1 MPGMARKTSLEEY
14 HGGVL
19 VEITVADALVQCLE
33 KENVEVIFGYPG
45 GAILPVYDSLYH
57 SSKIRHVLV
66 RHEQGAAH
74 AADGYARVTGKV
86 GVCVATSGPG
96 ATNLVTGIAN
106 AYMDSI
112 PMVII
117 TGQVSTSQIGTD
129 SFQEVDITG
138 ITIPITKHNY
148 LLKDP
153 TKLPAVM
160 KNAFHIAS
168 TGRPGPVLID
178 IPRDIASMK
187 IPFKYPSAV
196 RLRGY
201 KPTYKG
207 HPSKIKEIA
216 ALIAKAKRPV
226 IYSGGGILASNASE
240 ELLQFAEII
249 SAPVTNTFMGLAG
262 FPGDH
267 PLFLGML
274 GLHGTRPAN
283 LAITECDLL
292 IGLGARFDDRVV
304 MNINK
309 FAQQA
314 TVIHVDIDPAEIG
327 KIIPTNVPLVGDV
340 KMILKALLPLLEK
353 LDRSE
358 WLARIREIKEQ
369 HPLNYARNGVLKP
382 QFVIEQLCNFARDD
396 AIVVTDVGQ
405 HQMWVAQYYKFRKP
419 RTLVSSGGLGCMGF
433 GLPAAVG
440 ACLGVPGRQ
449 VVLVTGD
456 GSIQMTMQEL
466 GTMME
471 QGLAVKILILNNQ
484 TLGMVRQL
492 QEFYCEGR
500 YMAVNFKF
508 HPDFDMLAKAYGI
521 PGYTFRTEEDV
532 ISGLP
537 TALGEPGPAIINCIV
552 PLEENVSPMV
562 MAGHGISEAIDC
574 S

>member
-1 MPGMARKTSLEEY
+1 M
-14 HGGVL
+14 
-19 VEITVADALVQCLE
+19 EIKVADALVQCLE

-57 SSKIRHVLV
+57 SKIKHVLV
-66 RHEQGAAH
+66 RHEQGAVH

-86 GVCVATSGPG
+86 GVCIATSGPG

-112 PMVII
+112 PIVLF

-138 ITIPITKHNY
+138 ITMPITKHNY

-153 TKLPAVM
+153 LKLPAVV
-160 KNAFHIAS
+160 KNAFHIAA

-178 IPRDIASMK
+178 IPRDVANMM
-187 IPFKYPSAV
+187 IPFKYPSTV

-216 ALIAKAKRPV
+216 ALIKKAKRPV
-226 IYSGGGILASNASE
+226 IYAGGGILASNASE
-240 ELLQFAEII
+240 GLLQFAEAI

-262 FPGDH
+262 FPGEH

-274 GLHGTRPAN
+274 GLHGTRSAN
-283 LAITECDLL
+283 LAISECDLL

-304 MNINK
+304 GNINK

-327 KIIPTNVPLVGDV
+327 KVMATNVPLVGDV
-340 KMILKALLPLLEK
+340 NMVLKSLLPLIEK
-353 LDRSE
+353 VDRSE
-358 WLARIREIKEQ
+358 WLERVQEFKQQYPLTYSRE
-369 HPLNYARNGVLKP
+369 GGLKP
-382 QFVIEQLCNFARDD
+382 QFVIEQLWNCTKGEAT
-396 AIVVTDVGQ
+396 IVTDVGQ
-405 HQMWVAQYYKFRKP
+405 HQMWVAQYYQFKYP

-433 GLPAAVG
+433 GLPAALG
-440 ACLGVPGRQ
+440 ACLGAPDKPVI
-449 VVLVTGD
+449 LVTGD
-456 GSIQMTMQEL
+456 GSIQMTIQEL

-471 QGLAVKILILNNQ
+471 QGLAVKIIILNNYA
-484 TLGMVRQL
+484 LGMVRQL

-500 YMAVNFKF
+500 YMSVNFKF
-508 HPDFDMLAKAYGI
+508 HPDFEVLAKAYGI

-532 ISGLP
+532 LKQLP
-537 TALGEPGPAIINCIV
+537 EALAKPGPAIINCLV
-552 PLEENVSPMV
+552 PVDENVSPMV
-562 MAGHGISEAIDC
+562 MAGQGIHEAIDC
-574 S
+574 G

>member
-1 MPGMARKTSLEEY
+1 M
-14 HGGVL
+14 
-19 VEITVADALVQCLE
+19 EIKVADALVQCLE
-33 KENVEVIFGYPG
+33 RENVEVIFGYPG

-57 SSKIRHVLV
+57 SKIKHVLV
-66 RHEQGAAH
+66 RHEQGAVH

-112 PMVII
+112 PIVIF

-138 ITIPITKHNY
+138 ITMPITKHNY

-153 TKLPAVM
+153 MKLPAVI

-178 IPRDIASMK
+178 VPRDVANMT
-187 IPFKYPSAV
+187 IPFKYPANV

-201 KPTYKG
+201 RPTYKG

-216 ALIAKAKRPV
+216 ALIGKAKRPV
-226 IYSGGGILASNASE
+226 IYAGGGIISSNASE
-240 ELLQFAEII
+240 ELLQFAEAI

-262 FPGDH
+262 FPGEH
-267 PLFLGML
+267 PLSLGML
-274 GLHGTRPAN
+274 GLHGTRSAN
-283 LAITECDLL
+283 MAISECDLL

-304 MNINK
+304 GNINK

-327 KIIPTNVPLVGDV
+327 KVVATNVPLVGDV
-340 KMILKALLPLLEK
+340 KLVLKSLLPLIEK
-353 LDRSE
+353 IDRSQWME
-358 WLARIREIKEQ
+358 RIEELKQ
-369 HPLNYARNGVLKP
+369 QYPLTYCRGEALKP
-382 QFVIEQLCNFARDD
+382 QFVVEQLWNCTRGE
-396 AIVVTDVGQ
+396 AIIVTDVGQ
-405 HQMWVAQYYKFRKP
+405 HQMWVAQYYRFKYP

-433 GLPAAVG
+433 GLPAALG
-440 ACLGVPGRQ
+440 ASIAAPGKP
-449 VVLVTGD
+449 VILVTGD

-471 QGLAVKILILNNQ
+471 QGLAVKIIILNNYA
-484 TLGMVRQL
+484 LGMVRQL

-500 YMAVNFKF
+500 YMSVNFKF
-508 HPDFDMLAKAYGI
+508 HPDFELLAKAYGI
-521 PGYTFRTEEDV
+521 QGYTFRTEEDV
-532 ISGLP
+532 IKHLP
-537 TALGEPGPAIINCIV
+537 EALAKPGPAIINCIV
-552 PLEENVSPMV
+552 PVDENVSPMV
-562 MAGHGISEAIDC
+562 MAGQGIHEAIDC
-574 S
+574 G